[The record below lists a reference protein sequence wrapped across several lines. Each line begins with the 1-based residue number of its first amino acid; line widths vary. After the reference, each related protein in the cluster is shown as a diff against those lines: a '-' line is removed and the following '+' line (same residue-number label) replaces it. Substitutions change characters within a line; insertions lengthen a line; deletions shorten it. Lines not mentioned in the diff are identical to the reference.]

1 MRSVKDFSDADITTM
16 YRQEYAQ
23 ALTALGRFNLAIFG
37 KTGTGKSTLV
47 NAIFGQDVAATG
59 TGRPVTTGLDYYIHP
74 NGLLGIYDSRGFE
87 TGEAGDRIL
96 GALEEVVE
104 GTRQAD
110 AIEQIHAAWY
120 TVRWSDRRFE
130 SHQEAFVGRLHDLG
144 LPVIFVLTQVPR
156 LESGQTHEDALEFAR
171 YIAGLGMP
179 LAAGGRVYLT
189 NAKEDPFL
197 HTVVFGLQ
205 ELLDATFETIPEAAT
220 AALSAAQQLDWGRK
234 RQAAKKIIT
243 ASAASALAT
252 GATPIP
258 FSDAAVLVP
267 LQIGMIARLTAAYGS
282 HLPSAQLA
290 SLVGSMMLASGATT
304 AGRWMVS
311 SLLRVVPG
319 GQPAAMVISG
329 SVAASM
335 TTAMGWAWVAVLER
349 FLMSGQTQD
358 IESMRTV
365 FAEEFRKRFKLTR
378 SGEQRTQLPPG
389 E

>member
-1 MRSVKDFSDADITTM
+1 MVKDFSNADITKL
-16 YRQEYAQ
+16 YREEYSQ

-47 NAIFGQDVAATG
+47 NAIFGEDVAATG
-59 TGRPVTTGLDYYIHP
+59 TGRPVTTGLDYYVHP
-74 NGLLGIYDSRGFE
+74 NGVLGVYDSRGFE

-96 GALEEVVE
+96 AALSDLVE
-104 GTRQAD
+104 GTRQA
-110 AIEQIHAAWY
+110 AALEQIHAAWY

-130 SHQEAFVGRLHDLG
+130 DHQAAFVRRLHDLG

-156 LESGQTHEDALEFAR
+156 NAQGEIHAEAIEFAQ
-171 YIAGLGMP
+171 YIAGLGLP

-189 NAKEDPFL
+189 NAKPDPFL
-197 HTVVFGLQ
+197 GTVVFGLQ

-234 RQAAKKIIT
+234 RQAAKKIIA
-243 ASAASALAT
+243 ASAASAMAT

-258 FSDAAVLVP
+258 FSDAAILVP
-267 LQIGMIARLTAAYGS
+267 LQIGMIAKLTAAYGS
-282 HLPSAQLA
+282 RMQSAQLA
-290 SLVGSMMLASGATT
+290 SLVGSLMMASGATT

-329 SVAASM
+329 TVAASM
-335 TTAMGWAWVAVLER
+335 TTAMGWAWVSVLEKY
-349 FLMSGQTQD
+349 LMTGQDDD
-358 IESMRTV
+358 IEGIRAL
-365 FAEEFRKRFKLTR
+365 FIQEFRQRFKLTK
-378 SGEQRTQLPPG
+378 SGSPQLPPP

>member
-1 MRSVKDFSDADITTM
+1 MKDFSTTDITKL
-16 YRQEYAQ
+16 YREEYAQ
-23 ALTALGRFNLAIFG
+23 ALNSLGRFNLAIFG

-47 NAIFGQDVAATG
+47 NAIFGEDVAATG
-59 TGRPVTTGLDYYIHP
+59 TGRPVTMGLDYYLHP
-74 NGLLGIYDSRGFE
+74 NGVLGIYDSRGFE

-96 GALEEVVE
+96 SALSELVE
-104 GTRQAD
+104 GTRHA
-110 AIEQIHAAWY
+110 APTEQIHAAWY

-130 SHQEAFVGRLHDLG
+130 EHQGAFVTRLHELG

-156 LESGQTHEDALEFAR
+156 NADGQIHSDAIEFAQ
-171 YIAGLGMP
+171 YIAGLGLP

-189 NAKEDPFL
+189 NAKPDPFL
-197 HTVVFGLQ
+197 GTVVFGLQ

-258 FSDAAVLVP
+258 FSDAAILVP
-267 LQIGMIARLTAAYGS
+267 LQIGMIAKLTAAYGS
-282 HLPSAQLA
+282 RMASAQLA
-290 SLVGSMMLASGATT
+290 SLVGSLMMASGATT

-335 TTAMGWAWVAVLER
+335 TTAMGWSWVAVLEKY
-349 FLMSGQTQD
+349 LMTGENPDQ
-358 IESMRTV
+358 ETV
-365 FAEEFRKRFKLTR
+365 RKMFVEEFRSRFRLK
-378 SGEQRTQLPPG
+378 GGGQPELPQK
-389 E
+389 